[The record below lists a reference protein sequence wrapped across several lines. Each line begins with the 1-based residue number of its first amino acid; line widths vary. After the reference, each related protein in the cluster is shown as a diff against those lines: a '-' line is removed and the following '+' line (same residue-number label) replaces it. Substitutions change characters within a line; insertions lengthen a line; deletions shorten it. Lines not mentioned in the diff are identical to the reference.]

1 MDDKYRLVR
10 KHSELWRS
18 LRDGDFEEEEIW
30 DVVKEREDYTCE
42 EVFHH
47 KAKNKELSSLLIPIG
62 SRTIPIP
69 RTSSESSSVNS
80 SAPVN
85 IPNWSKIYGHDDDKV
100 NKSVKNV
107 SRYGNDNYGYY
118 DDHEGGDDHE
128 VLNHGE
134 RGSDD
139 DDDGE
144 DEDEDDDDGD
154 GEYGTRLPPHEII
167 ARRLA
172 RSQISSFSVF
182 EGVGRTLK
190 GRDLSKVRNS
200 VLIKTGF
207 LESL

>member
-10 KHSELWRS
+10 KHSELWRT

-47 KAKNKELSSLLIPIG
+47 KAKNKELSSFPIPIG

-69 RTSSESSSVNS
+69 RTSSESSSANSSHETKGFQQS

-85 IPNWSKIYGHDDDKV
+85 IPDWSKIYGGGEKV

-118 DDHEGGDDHE
+118 DDHEGGDDE
-128 VLNHGE
+128 VLKHGGE
-134 RGSDD
+134 GS
-139 DDDGE
+139 
-144 DEDEDDDDGD
+144 DEDEDD
-154 GEYGTRLPPHEII
+154 GENGTRLPPHEII

-172 RSQISSFSVF
+172 RSQISSFSVLKVL
-182 EGVGRTLK
+182 VGHLRVGILAK
-190 GRDLSKVRNS
+190 
-200 VLIKTGF
+200 
-207 LESL
+207 